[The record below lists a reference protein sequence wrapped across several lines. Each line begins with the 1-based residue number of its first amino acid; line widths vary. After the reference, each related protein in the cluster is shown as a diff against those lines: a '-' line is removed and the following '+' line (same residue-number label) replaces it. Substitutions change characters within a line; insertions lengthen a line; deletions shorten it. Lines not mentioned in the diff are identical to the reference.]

1 LVLPT
6 VLEMRDLHASNPG
19 GDIRLN
25 VAETDMI
32 PITFYGFVKG
42 SRQLSGNRTQDG
54 WPLFTGVTLRY

>member
-1 LVLPT
+1 
-6 VLEMRDLHASNPG
+6 MRDLHASNPG